1 VPALYSGVS
10 WQESDS
16 ETAHYQNQQSMP
28 YSLAV
33 EVWRRNRK
41 ANRVYPT
48 CPPLSTRGLSEQ
60 PDRLRLDKEEQRSQG
75 KAVHLACKI
84 AWARTAASKSSFV
97 LAPKARAMARP
108 PIFIWSLVSRVV
120 MHIKLNR

>member
-48 CPPLSTRGLSEQ
+48 CSPLSTRGLFEQ
-60 PDRLRLDKEEQRSQG
+60 PDRLLLDNEEQRPQG
-75 KAVHLACKI
+75 KAVHTACKI

-97 LAPKARAMARP
+97 LAPNTRAMARLL
-108 PIFIWSLVSRVV
+108 IFIRFLVSRVA
-120 MHIKLNR
+120 MHIKLNC